1 MSVVEHLA
9 TIDTRLNA
17 LEARTA
23 PPGPSLKDLQERLE
37 EVERLLYGDRRAVR

>member
-17 LEARTA
+17 LEARKA
-23 PPGPSLKDLQERLE
+23 PPEPSLKDLRERLE
-37 EVERLLYGDRRAVR
+37 EVERLLYGDRRGAR